1 MPRQQRPE
9 GTIWVG
15 NGTIRPMRGCCPGCA
30 IFHETERAEELCRRL
45 MAGDG
50 EGMQIRTFQRLAD
63 VVRRE
68 RWDRADIVRR
78 LSWQEP

>member
-1 MPRQQRPE
+1 
-9 GTIWVG
+9 
-15 NGTIRPMRGCCPGCA
+15 MRLLA
-30 IFHETERAEELCRRL
+30 AD
-45 MAGDG
+45 GD
-50 EGMQIRTFQRLAD
+50 GMQIRTFQQLAD